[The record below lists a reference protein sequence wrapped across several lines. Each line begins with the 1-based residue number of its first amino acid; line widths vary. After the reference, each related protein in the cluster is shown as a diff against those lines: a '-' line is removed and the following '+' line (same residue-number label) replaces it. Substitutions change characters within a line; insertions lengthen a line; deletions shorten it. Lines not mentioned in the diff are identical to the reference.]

1 MGDVKPRDII
11 LVAAFVGGLAA
22 IAVGAAIVYL
32 PAGLIVGGVAAV
44 AAAVLYQRGQ
54 GE

>member
-1 MGDVKPRDII
+1 MKPQDII

-32 PAGLIVGGVAAV
+32 PAGLIVAGATAV
-44 AAAVLYQRGQ
+44 ASAVLYARGQ
-54 GE
+54 GK